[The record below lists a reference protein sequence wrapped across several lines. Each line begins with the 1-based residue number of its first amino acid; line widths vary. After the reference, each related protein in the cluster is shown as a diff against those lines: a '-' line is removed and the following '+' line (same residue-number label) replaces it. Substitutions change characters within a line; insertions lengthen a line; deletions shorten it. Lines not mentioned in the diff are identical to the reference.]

1 MAQRKAGT
9 VALIFVVSSLLMFA
23 VGMVLVSQA
32 DGCEPTAEL
41 TSDQQTQ
48 EFDPIPIPIITT
60 LAATPTAVITN
71 TLHPLHT
78 TVSPSVVDS
87 SATEV
92 EKTQIIAA
100 TFAATPSATVMRAIS
115 NSVAEAEET
124 QIIATTLAAT
134 PIPTQLPVP
143 TNHNEQ
149 REHDDL

>member
-48 EFDPIPIPIITT
+48 EFDPTPIPIITP

-71 TLHPLHT
+71 TLPPLHT
-78 TVSPSVVDS
+78 NVSPSVVDS

-100 TFAATPSATVMRAIS
+100 TFAATPSATVVRAIS
-115 NSVAEAEET
+115 NSAAEAEET